1 MGKKEK
7 VKRKSK
13 TPFRQSMRWK
23 MTLLM
28 TFALL
33 VSIFVVWSVNRLFLE
48 KYYKRTK
55 INTLESVYNRI
66 DLLLNES
73 ELTEI
78 DEDTEVKLS
87 SIGSNQNVDI
97 FIISLLGQNLDS
109 EGFGM
114 NEPGKPGNPGNP
126 GDFGQQN
133 NTENK
138 KREEGNSFETDF
150 QSYMASKDSA
160 LTENGALDAGGSELT
175 EDSTLNAGGS
185 ELTEDSTLDAG
196 GSELTE
202 DSTLNAGGNELTE
215 DSTLDAGGSELT
227 EDSTLDA
234 GGSELTENSTLDAGD
249 FAVETTGS
257 NPKEDQ
263 EKTTESKLEENQE
276 KTTESKPEE
285 EQEKTTGNKPEGEQG
300 ENGPIKGKYIIYPT
314 RYSLREYENIINSMR
329 LYTFGVAGAK
339 AIGIEDIKTI
349 STSDSYSIYSQK
361 NIMYGSDYIDLYG
374 KTSAGYTIFLRTN
387 YASIE
392 ESATIANRFLLYVGI
407 IIITLGSVGMYY
419 LSRRFTKPILEL
431 SEISEKMSEMN
442 FDVKYKVTTNDE
454 IATLGQSMNRLAE
467 NLEKNIKELKMAN
480 NELALDNERKTAV
493 DEMRKEFLSNVTHEL
508 KTPIA
513 LIQGYAEGLI
523 DDVND
528 DPEGRKYY
536 ADVIV
541 DEAKKMNVMVKKLLS
556 LNQLEFGKAQ
566 IDLERF
572 DIVAVIKS
580 VLRASEIMIS
590 QKGIKVIF
598 EEKNPIYVWADEYMM
613 EEVITN
619 YVSNAINHIDG
630 KKIIEIKLIKYSEV
644 LRVAVYNT
652 GELIPE
658 ESLDKVWVKFYK
670 VDKARTREYGG
681 SGIGLSIVKAIM
693 EAHNKK
699 YGVANHENGVEFWF
713 EVDYDPDTAG
723 GQKKIGEKSADGTKK
738 QKR

>member
-114 NEPGKPGNPGNP
+114 KEPGNPGNPGNP

-160 LTENGALDAGGSELT
+160 LTENGTLDAGGSELAEDSTLDAGGSEIT

-185 ELTEDSTLDAG
+185 ELTKD
-196 GSELTE
+196 
-202 DSTLNAGGNELTE
+202 
-215 DSTLDAGGSELT
+215 
-227 EDSTLDA
+227 
-234 GGSELTENSTLDAGD
+234 STLDAGD
-249 FAVETTGS
+249 FAGETTGS
-257 NPKEDQ
+257 NPKEEQ

-276 KTTESKPEE
+276 KTTESKLEE
-285 EQEKTTGNKPEGEQG
+285 NQEETTESKPGGDQGETAGNKPEGEQG

-339 AIGIEDIKTI
+339 AIGIENIKTI

-467 NLEKNIKELKMAN
+467 NLEKNIRELKMAN

-513 LIQGYAEGLI
+513 LIQGYAEGLV

-713 EVDYDPDTAG
+713 EIDYDPETAG
-723 GQKKIGEKSADGTKK
+723 GQKKIGEKSADETKK

>member
-114 NEPGKPGNPGNP
+114 KEPGNPGNPGNP

-160 LTENGALDAGGSELT
+160 LTEDGTLDADGSELT
-175 EDSTLNAGGS
+175 EDGTLDADGS
-185 ELTEDSTLDAG
+185 ELTEDG
-196 GSELTE
+196 
-202 DSTLNAGGNELTE
+202 
-215 DSTLDAGGSELT
+215 TLDAGGSELT

-234 GGSELTENSTLDAGD
+234 GD
-249 FAVETTGS
+249 FDGETTGS
-257 NPKEDQ
+257 NPKEEQ

-276 KTTESKPEE
+276 KTTESKLEE
-285 EQEKTTGNKPEGEQG
+285 NQEETTESKLEENQEETTESKPGGDQGETAGNKPEGEQG

-467 NLEKNIKELKMAN
+467 NLEKNIRELKMAN

-513 LIQGYAEGLI
+513 LIQGYAEGLV

-713 EVDYDPDTAG
+713 EIDYDPETAG
-723 GQKKIGEKSADGTKK
+723 GQKKIGEKSADETKK

>member
-160 LTENGALDAGGSELT
+160 LTENG
-175 EDSTLNAGGS
+175 
-185 ELTEDSTLDAG
+185 
-196 GSELTE
+196 
-202 DSTLNAGGNELTE
+202 
-215 DSTLDAGGSELT
+215 TLDAGGSELT

-234 GGSELTENSTLDAGD
+234 GD
-249 FAVETTGS
+249 FAVETTES
-257 NPKEDQ
+257 KLEENQEKTTESKLEENQEKATESKLEEKQ

-276 KTTESKPEE
+276 KTTESKLEE

-467 NLEKNIKELKMAN
+467 NLEKNIRELKMAN

-513 LIQGYAEGLI
+513 LIQGYAEGLV

-693 EAHNKK
+693 DAHNKK

-713 EVDYDPDTAG
+713 EVDYDPETAV
-723 GQKKIGEKSADGTKK
+723 GQKKIGEKSAEETKK

>member
-13 TPFRQSMRWK
+13 TTFRQSMRWK

-114 NEPGKPGNPGNP
+114 KEPGNPGNPGNP

-150 QSYMASKDSA
+150 QSYMASKDSS
-160 LTENGALDAGGSELT
+160 LTENG
-175 EDSTLNAGGS
+175 
-185 ELTEDSTLDAG
+185 
-196 GSELTE
+196 
-202 DSTLNAGGNELTE
+202 
-215 DSTLDAGGSELT
+215 TLDAGGSELT

-234 GGSELTENSTLDAGD
+234 DGSELTEDSTLNASGSELTEDGTLDADD
-249 FAVETTGS
+249 FDGETTGS
-257 NPKEDQ
+257 NPKEEQEKTTESKLEENQ

-276 KTTESKPEE
+276 KTTESKPGG
-285 EQEKTTGNKPEGEQG
+285 EQGETTGNKPEGEQG

-314 RYSLREYENIINSMR
+314 WYSLREYENIINSMR

-339 AIGIEDIKTI
+339 AIGIENIKTI

-467 NLEKNIKELKMAN
+467 NLEKNIRELKMAN

-513 LIQGYAEGLI
+513 LIQGYAEGLV

-713 EVDYDPDTAG
+713 EIDYDPETAG
-723 GQKKIGEKSADGTKK
+723 GQKKIGEKSADETKK

>member
-160 LTENGALDAGGSELT
+160 LTENG
-175 EDSTLNAGGS
+175 
-185 ELTEDSTLDAG
+185 
-196 GSELTE
+196 
-202 DSTLNAGGNELTE
+202 
-215 DSTLDAGGSELT
+215 
-227 EDSTLDA
+227 TLDA

-249 FAVETTGS
+249 FDGETTGS
-257 NPKEDQ
+257 NPKEEQ

-276 KTTESKPEE
+276 KTTESKPGGDQGE
-285 EQEKTTGNKPEGEQG
+285 TAGNKPEGEQG

-339 AIGIEDIKTI
+339 AIGIENIKTI

-658 ESLDKVWVKFYK
+658 ESLDKVWEKFYK

-713 EVDYDPDTAG
+713 EIDYDPETAG
-723 GQKKIGEKSADGTKK
+723 GQKKIGEKSADETKK

>member
-160 LTENGALDAGGSELT
+160 LTENG
-175 EDSTLNAGGS
+175 
-185 ELTEDSTLDAG
+185 
-196 GSELTE
+196 
-202 DSTLNAGGNELTE
+202 
-215 DSTLDAGGSELT
+215 TLDAGGSELT

-234 GGSELTENSTLDAGD
+234 GD
-249 FAVETTGS
+249 FAVETTES
-257 NPKEDQ
+257 KLEENQEKTTESKLEENQEKATESKLEEKQ

-276 KTTESKPEE
+276 KTTESKLEE

-467 NLEKNIKELKMAN
+467 NLEKNIRELKMAN

-513 LIQGYAEGLI
+513 LIQGYAEGLV

-713 EVDYDPDTAG
+713 EVDYDPETAV
-723 GQKKIGEKSADGTKK
+723 GQKKIGEKSAEETKK

>member
-114 NEPGKPGNPGNP
+114 KEPGNPGNPGNP

-160 LTENGALDAGGSELT
+160 LTENGTLDAEGSELT
-175 EDSTLNAGGS
+175 EDG
-185 ELTEDSTLDAG
+185 TLDAG
-196 GSELTE
+196 GSEL
-202 DSTLNAGGNELTE
+202 AE

-234 GGSELTENSTLDAGD
+234 DD
-249 FAVETTGS
+249 FDGETAGS
-257 NPKEDQ
+257 NPKEEQ

-276 KTTESKPEE
+276 ETTESKIEENPEKTTESKPGGDQGE
-285 EQEKTTGNKPEGEQG
+285 TAGNKPEGEQG

-339 AIGIEDIKTI
+339 AIGIENIKTI

-513 LIQGYAEGLI
+513 LIQGYAEGLV

-713 EVDYDPDTAG
+713 EIDYDPETAG
-723 GQKKIGEKSADGTKK
+723 GQKKIGEKSADETKK

>member
-257 NPKEDQ
+257 NPKED
-263 EKTTESKLEENQE
+263 QE

>member
-1 MGKKEK
+1 
-7 VKRKSK
+7 
-13 TPFRQSMRWK
+13 MRWK

-126 GDFGQQN
+126 GDFGQQY

-160 LTENGALDAGGSELT
+160 LTEN
-175 EDSTLNAGGS
+175 
-185 ELTEDSTLDAG
+185 STLDAG

-202 DSTLNAGGNELTE
+202 DG
-215 DSTLDAGGSELT
+215 TLDAGGSELT

-234 GGSELTENSTLDAGD
+234 GGSELTEDSSLDAGD
-249 FAVETTGS
+249 FAGETTGS
-257 NPKEDQ
+257 NPKEEQEKTTESKLEENQ

-276 KTTESKPEE
+276 KTTESKPGGDQGE
-285 EQEKTTGNKPEGEQG
+285 TAGNKPEGEQG

-339 AIGIEDIKTI
+339 AIGIENIKTI

-658 ESLDKVWVKFYK
+658 ESLDKVWEKFYK

-713 EVDYDPDTAG
+713 EIDYDPETAG
-723 GQKKIGEKSADGTKK
+723 GQKKIGEKSADETKK

>member
-114 NEPGKPGNPGNP
+114 KEPGNPGNPGNP

-150 QSYMASKDSA
+150 KSYMASKDSA
-160 LTENGALDAGGSELT
+160 LTENGTLDADGSEL
-175 EDSTLNAGGS
+175 A
-185 ELTEDSTLDAG
+185 
-196 GSELTE
+196 
-202 DSTLNAGGNELTE
+202 E

-234 GGSELTENSTLDAGD
+234 DGSELTEDSSLDADGSELTEDSILDAGD
-249 FAVETTGS
+249 FAGETTGS
-257 NPKEDQ
+257 NPKEEQ

-276 KTTESKPEE
+276 ETTDSKPGGDQGE
-285 EQEKTTGNKPEGEQG
+285 TAGNKPEGEQG

-339 AIGIEDIKTI
+339 AIGIENIKTI

-467 NLEKNIKELKMAN
+467 NLEKNIRELKMAN

-513 LIQGYAEGLI
+513 LIQGYAEGLV

-713 EVDYDPDTAG
+713 EIDYDPETAG
-723 GQKKIGEKSADGTKK
+723 GQKKIGEKSADETKK

>member
-7 VKRKSK
+7 IKRKSK

-109 EGFGM
+109 EDFGM
-114 NEPGKPGNPGNP
+114 KEPGNPGNPGNP

-150 QSYMASKDSA
+150 QSYMASKDSS
-160 LTENGALDAGGSELT
+160 LTENGTLDAGGSELTEDGTLDADGSELT
-175 EDSTLNAGGS
+175 EDSTLNASGS
-185 ELTEDSTLDAG
+185 ELTEDGTLDA
-196 GSELTE
+196 
-202 DSTLNAGGNELTE
+202 D
-215 DSTLDAGGSELT
+215 
-227 EDSTLDA
+227 
-234 GGSELTENSTLDAGD
+234 D
-249 FAVETTGS
+249 FDGETTGS
-257 NPKEDQ
+257 NPKEEQ

-276 KTTESKPEE
+276 KTTESKPGGDQGE
-285 EQEKTTGNKPEGEQG
+285 TAGNKPEGEQG

-339 AIGIEDIKTI
+339 AIGIENIKTI

-467 NLEKNIKELKMAN
+467 NLEKNIRELKMAN

-513 LIQGYAEGLI
+513 LIQGYAEGLV

-713 EVDYDPDTAG
+713 EIDYDPETAG
-723 GQKKIGEKSADGTKK
+723 GQKKIGEKSADETKK

>member
-114 NEPGKPGNPGNP
+114 KEPGNPGNP

-160 LTENGALDAGGSELT
+160 LTENGTLDAE
-175 EDSTLNAGGS
+175 GS

-196 GSELTE
+196 DSEL
-202 DSTLNAGGNELTE
+202 AE
-215 DSTLDAGGSELT
+215 DSTLDAG
-227 EDSTLDA
+227 
-234 GGSELTENSTLDAGD
+234 D
-249 FAVETTGS
+249 FDGETTGS
-257 NPKEDQ
+257 NPKEEQGETTDSNPKEEQEKTTESKLEENQEETTESKLEENQ

-276 KTTESKPEE
+276 KTTESKPGGDQGE
-285 EQEKTTGNKPEGEQG
+285 TAGNKPEGEQG

-339 AIGIEDIKTI
+339 AIGIENIKTI

-467 NLEKNIKELKMAN
+467 NLEKNIRELKMAN

-513 LIQGYAEGLI
+513 LIQGYAEGLV

-713 EVDYDPDTAG
+713 EIDYDPETAG
-723 GQKKIGEKSADGTKK
+723 GQKKIGEKSADETKK

>member
-114 NEPGKPGNPGNP
+114 KEPGNPGNPGNP

-160 LTENGALDAGGSELT
+160 LTENGTLDAEGSELTEDGTLDVGGSELAEDSTLDAGCSELTEDCTLDAGGSELT

-185 ELTEDSTLDAG
+185 ELTEDSI
-196 GSELTE
+196 
-202 DSTLNAGGNELTE
+202 
-215 DSTLDAGGSELT
+215 
-227 EDSTLDA
+227 
-234 GGSELTENSTLDAGD
+234 LDAGD
-249 FAVETTGS
+249 FAGETTGS
-257 NPKEDQ
+257 NPKEEQ

-276 KTTESKPEE
+276 ETTESKPGG
-285 EQEKTTGNKPEGEQG
+285 EQGETAGNKPEGEQG

-339 AIGIEDIKTI
+339 AIGIENIKTI

-467 NLEKNIKELKMAN
+467 NLEKNIRELKMAN

-513 LIQGYAEGLI
+513 LIQGYAEGLV

-713 EVDYDPDTAG
+713 EIDYDPETAG
-723 GQKKIGEKSADGTKK
+723 GQKKIGEKSADETKK

>member
-114 NEPGKPGNPGNP
+114 KEPGNPGNPGNP

-160 LTENGALDAGGSELT
+160 LTENGTLDAEGSELTEDGTLDVGGSELAEDSTLDAGGSELTEDGTLDAGGSELT

-185 ELTEDSTLDAG
+185 ELTEDSI
-196 GSELTE
+196 
-202 DSTLNAGGNELTE
+202 
-215 DSTLDAGGSELT
+215 
-227 EDSTLDA
+227 
-234 GGSELTENSTLDAGD
+234 LDAGD
-249 FAVETTGS
+249 FAGETTGS
-257 NPKEDQ
+257 NPKEEQ

-276 KTTESKPEE
+276 ETTDSKPGGDQGE
-285 EQEKTTGNKPEGEQG
+285 TAGNKPEGEQG

-339 AIGIEDIKTI
+339 AIGIENIKTI

-467 NLEKNIKELKMAN
+467 NLEKNIRELKMAN

-513 LIQGYAEGLI
+513 LIQGYAEGLV

-713 EVDYDPDTAG
+713 EIDYDPETAG
-723 GQKKIGEKSADGTKK
+723 GQKKIGEKSADETKK

>member
-114 NEPGKPGNPGNP
+114 KEPGNPGNPGNP

-150 QSYMASKDSA
+150 QSYMASKDSS
-160 LTENGALDAGGSELT
+160 LTENGTLDAGGSELTEDGTLDADGSVFT

-196 GSELTE
+196 
-202 DSTLNAGGNELTE
+202 
-215 DSTLDAGGSELT
+215 
-227 EDSTLDA
+227 
-234 GGSELTENSTLDAGD
+234 D
-249 FAVETTGS
+249 FAGETTGS
-257 NPKEDQ
+257 NPKEEQ

-276 KTTESKPEE
+276 KTTESKPGGDQGE
-285 EQEKTTGNKPEGEQG
+285 TAGNKPEGEQG

-339 AIGIEDIKTI
+339 AIGIENIKTI

-467 NLEKNIKELKMAN
+467 NLEKNIRELKMAN

-513 LIQGYAEGLI
+513 LIQGYAEGLV

-713 EVDYDPDTAG
+713 EIDYDPETAG
-723 GQKKIGEKSADGTKK
+723 GQKKIGEKSADETKK

>member
-1 MGKKEK
+1 
-7 VKRKSK
+7 
-13 TPFRQSMRWK
+13 MRWK

-109 EGFGM
+109 EDFGM
-114 NEPGKPGNPGNP
+114 KEPGNPGNPGNP

-150 QSYMASKDSA
+150 QSYMASKDSS
-160 LTENGALDAGGSELT
+160 LTENGTLDAGGSELT
-175 EDSTLNAGGS
+175 EDGTLDADGS
-185 ELTEDSTLDAG
+185 ELTEDSTLDA
-196 GSELTE
+196 
-202 DSTLNAGGNELTE
+202 D
-215 DSTLDAGGSELT
+215 
-227 EDSTLDA
+227 
-234 GGSELTENSTLDAGD
+234 D
-249 FAVETTGS
+249 FDGETTGS
-257 NPKEDQ
+257 NPKEEQ

-276 KTTESKPEE
+276 KTTESKLEE
-285 EQEKTTGNKPEGEQG
+285 NQEETTESKPGGEQGETTGNKPEGEQG

-339 AIGIEDIKTI
+339 AIGIENIKTI

-467 NLEKNIKELKMAN
+467 NLEKNIRELKMAN

-513 LIQGYAEGLI
+513 LIQGYAEGLV

-713 EVDYDPDTAG
+713 EIDYDPETAG
-723 GQKKIGEKSADGTKK
+723 GQKKIGEKSADETKK

>member
-114 NEPGKPGNPGNP
+114 KEPGNPGNP

-160 LTENGALDAGGSELT
+160 LTENGTLDAE
-175 EDSTLNAGGS
+175 GS

-196 GSELTE
+196 DSEL
-202 DSTLNAGGNELTE
+202 AE
-215 DSTLDAGGSELT
+215 DSTLDAG
-227 EDSTLDA
+227 
-234 GGSELTENSTLDAGD
+234 D
-249 FAVETTGS
+249 FDGETTGS
-257 NPKEDQ
+257 NPKEEQGETTDSNPKEEQ

-276 KTTESKPEE
+276 KTTESKPGGDQGE
-285 EQEKTTGNKPEGEQG
+285 TAGNKPEGEQG

-339 AIGIEDIKTI
+339 AIGIENIKTI

-467 NLEKNIKELKMAN
+467 NLEKNIRELKMAN

-513 LIQGYAEGLI
+513 LIQGYAEGLV

-713 EVDYDPDTAG
+713 EIDYDPETAG
-723 GQKKIGEKSADGTKK
+723 GQKKIGEKSADETKK

>member
-114 NEPGKPGNPGNP
+114 KEPGNPGNPGNP

-160 LTENGALDAGGSELT
+160 LTEDGTLDADGSALTEDGTLDADGSELT
-175 EDSTLNAGGS
+175 EDGTLDADGS
-185 ELTEDSTLDAG
+185 ELTEDG
-196 GSELTE
+196 
-202 DSTLNAGGNELTE
+202 
-215 DSTLDAGGSELT
+215 TLDAGGSELT

-234 GGSELTENSTLDAGD
+234 GD
-249 FAVETTGS
+249 FDGETTGS
-257 NPKEDQ
+257 NPKEEQ

-276 KTTESKPEE
+276 KTTESKLEE
-285 EQEKTTGNKPEGEQG
+285 NQEETTESKLEENQEETTESKPGGDQGETAGNKPEGEQG

-467 NLEKNIKELKMAN
+467 NLEKNIRELKMAN

-513 LIQGYAEGLI
+513 LIQGYAEGLV

-713 EVDYDPDTAG
+713 EIDYDPETAG
-723 GQKKIGEKSADGTKK
+723 GQKKIGEKSADETKK